1 MPQSSDLTGRVHL
14 LEQNQAAILDIFK
27 KVCMGLVLMLYVN
40 NRYLQKAYMGAICDR
55 WIVYLAIQ
63 IAEVNTNYHEIV

>member
-1 MPQSSDLTGRVHL
+1 
-14 LEQNQAAILDIFK
+14 
-27 KVCMGLVLMLYVN
+27 MGLVLMLYVN